1 MNYNSREEVKN
12 LRIKFCNEIENLFL
26 VDQTIEFNQPF
37 NVYVSEEDMSG
48 YWIKVP
54 YLVKTMTSGQYL
66 TGMNQEGDE
75 FDDLSTYDLED
86 IVEVAYILDTVGDKQ
101 YKILQD
107 GQSIS

>member
-12 LRIKFCNEIENLFL
+12 LKTKFCNEIENIFL

-37 NVYVSEEDMSG
+37 HVYVSEEDMSG

-66 TGMNQEGDE
+66 RGMNQEGDE
-75 FDDLSTYDLED
+75 FDDLSVADLDD
-86 IVEVAYILDTVGDKQ
+86 IIEVAYILDTLTLGH
-101 YKILQD
+101 YKVLSN
-107 GQSIS
+107 G

>member
-1 MNYNSREEVKN
+1 MKYNNREEIKN
-12 LRIKFCNEIENLFL
+12 LRVKFCNEIENLFQ
-26 VDQTIEFNQPF
+26 VDETIEFIQPF

-48 YWIKVP
+48 CWVKVP

-86 IVEVAYILDTVGDKQ
+86 IVEVAYILDTIGDKQ
-101 YKILQD
+101 YKIIQD